1 MRKVLIFDER
11 PERLQLITE
20 VVRSLD
26 AEPLDLKGRPLAPLA
41 RGATAAVISGS
52 ETGLELLQ
60 RLSFD
65 HPSVARLAVLDDG
78 VGPVQM
84 LQVVERAH
92 PWAMLPSPI
101 ERARLTAALRE
112 ALVSSGDGSQITDL
126 TRRMPA
132 PEGRPDFEKLVNDPL
147 TGAHG
152 YHYLRLRLE
161 EELERASRYARP
173 VSLVLIDLDDLRGL
187 NDRLGRP
194 AGDLALKQV
203 ASMLQAGARA
213 VDRVGR
219 WAGGTFALVL
229 PETTAG
235 AAFGLA
241 ERLRAD
247 IAAKRLTPGGEQGT
261 AAGSGEARGR
271 WPFRV
276 TVSCG
281 VACTV
286 REGASRPAGLIARAD
301 AALHRAKHGGRNRS
315 VPDG

>member
-1 MRKVLIFDER
+1 
-11 PERLQLITE
+11 
-20 VVRSLD
+20 
-26 AEPLDLKGRPLAPLA
+26 
-41 RGATAAVISGS
+41 
-52 ETGLELLQ
+52 
-60 RLSFD
+60 
-65 HPSVARLAVLDDG
+65 
-78 VGPVQM
+78 M

-92 PWAMLPSPI
+92 PWAMVPTPLD
-101 ERARLTAALRE
+101 RLRLAAALRE
-112 ALVSSGDGSQITDL
+112 ALVSTVDGSQITDL
-126 TRRMPA
+126 TRRISA
-132 PEGRPDFEKLVNDPL
+132 PEARPDFEKLVSDPL

-173 VSLVLIDLDDLRGL
+173 VSLVLIDLDDLRGI
-187 NDRLGRP
+187 NDRHGRP

-261 AAGSGEARGR
+261 PGAVEPRGR